1 MGSNKSILAY
11 IKTISSLFFI
21 TLCFFY
27 LGCGT
32 SVVQQLV
39 SPSISQILP
48 QSLTAGASDTTVSVV
63 GANFTSQTVAIWN
76 GSALSTTVADASNLS
91 VTVPAAALAS
101 VGTAQVQV
109 QNSQT
114 GLPSS
119 AVSVTIASPL
129 VSNGKK
135 ASLAINTPSFPAGVV
150 GTSYSAS
157 LSATGGTPS
166 YNWTISSGSLP
177 EGLSLSAST
186 GVISGT
192 PTTSGTFSSSVMVTD
207 SERPAKTASVTTSIV
222 IAPQKLVVKTTSLA
236 SGTNSASYS
245 QTLSATG
252 GTQPYIWSIT
262 SGSLPAGLNLTSS
275 TGVISGTPTVSGTFA
290 LGVMVKD
297 SSKTVQTA
305 TLSTSIVMTPK
316 PLSITAATLASGIF
330 GTTYSQTLQATGGT
344 PAYTWTLTSGALPAG
359 LSLSTTGVI
368 SGTPTA
374 SGTFTLGVTVADQG
388 SPKQTVTSTFSLSIA
403 APAVPSLAITSSSL
417 TSGTSG
423 VAYAQTLAAT
433 GGTPNYTW
441 TLTSGILPDGI
452 KLSASGVLSGMTW
465 ANGTF
470 TLGVTVTDQGSPKQ
484 TVTSTFS
491 LSIAAPAVPSLA
503 ITSSSLTSG
512 TSGVAYAQTLAA
524 TGGTPAYTW
533 TLTSGALPAGL
544 SLSTTGIISG
554 TPTASGAFTLG
565 VTVTDQGSPEQT
577 ATSTL
582 SLSIAAPPLTIATSA
597 LPSATAKT
605 TYGASLSATG
615 GTAPYSWSVSSGSLP
630 AGLSIASTGVI
641 SGTPTATG
649 SYPLG
654 VMVTDS
660 CKPSALSQSATLTLV
675 VTPSALVI
683 TSSSLTSGTSGVA
696 YAQTLSATGGTP
708 AYTWSITSGSL
719 PAGLN
724 LAATTGVISGTPTA
738 SGTSSFTATVADNS
752 SPAQAQ
758 SVATSITVAQAIQST
773 GPGTTWYIRPDG
785 GTRYS
790 ANQTSGQCDGQ
801 ADVAYPGTGVNQ
813 HCAFND
819 YRYLWDDWSYNKVAW
834 VIAGGDTVII
844 RGCVPNAEN
853 GYTTDC
859 RVGFDQ
865 ASSNGGGYTWCVG
878 GSNGSGGCSNPVIPS
893 GTASQP
899 TRILGQN
906 FANCSVNNAVDK
918 SKLTQIFG
926 GFGVWDTLNLGGAQ
940 YVDVQCLEITSHAQC
955 IVHGYPAVPKACQ
968 PGTDDYDSDGIGTDV
983 NTHDLLLQDL
993 SVHGHTDRGIKG
1005 AIGGVVTALR
1015 VDVAYNG
1022 MAGWDFDDGSGS
1034 APGGYGTP
1042 SLPGA
1047 VWNFNYSTI
1056 EWNGCNQIYPST
1068 NADTCYDDIDGAYGD
1083 GVGTPPGMCLS
1094 ANIDHSAFNYNTQD
1108 GLDLGHIDTGTC
1120 SVKITNSTAVGNM
1133 GATFKWGPNESPA
1146 VFTDNLALANCARMS
1161 QPIAG
1166 TSSYYNQHLQHWCR
1180 SGDNVSF
1187 NFRQGG
1193 TALIANNTVAG
1204 YESTSFDVACWDTSC
1219 SNSVLTFQNN
1229 LTLGYDNPLTYS
1241 IGGQAGGIGGLYFQ
1255 EPIGAVTW
1263 TNNLWYGMRASSF
1276 NCPTGYSGDICA
1288 DPLLV
1293 NEPTGQAGNFVETEL
1308 DNFNFTPSSGSPA
1321 IGAGTYL
1328 STVPLDY
1335 TGSQR
1340 SNPPSI
1346 GAYEQ

>member
-1 MGSNKSILAY
+1 MGSNKSILAC

-330 GTTYSQTLQATGGT
+330 GTTYSQTLQ
-344 PAYTWTLTSGALPAG
+344 
-359 LSLSTTGVI
+359 
-368 SGTPTA
+368 
-374 SGTFTLGVTVADQG
+374 
-388 SPKQTVTSTFSLSIA
+388 
-403 APAVPSLAITSSSL
+403 
-417 TSGTSG
+417 
-423 VAYAQTLAAT
+423 
-433 GGTPNYTW
+433 
-441 TLTSGILPDGI
+441 
-452 KLSASGVLSGMTW
+452 
-465 ANGTF
+465 
-470 TLGVTVTDQGSPKQ
+470 
-484 TVTSTFS
+484 
-491 LSIAAPAVPSLA
+491 
-503 ITSSSLTSG
+503 
-512 TSGVAYAQTLAA
+512 A

>member
-1 MGSNKSILAY
+1 MGSIKAISAC
-11 IKTISSLFFI
+11 IKTVSSLLFI
-21 TLCFFY
+21 SLCFFY

-63 GANFTSQTVAIWN
+63 GANFTNQTVTLWN
-76 GSALSTTVADASNLS
+76 GSALSTTVVDASNLS
-91 VTVPAAALAS
+91 VTVPATALAAA
-101 VGTAQVQV
+101 GTAQVQV
-109 QNSQT
+109 QNGQT
-114 GLPSS
+114 GESSS
-119 AVSVTIASPL
+119 AVPVTIASPL
-129 VSNGKK
+129 VSNGKN
-135 ASLAINTPSFPAGVV
+135 SSMTITTSSFPSGVV

-166 YNWTISSGSLP
+166 YNWTINSGSLP
-177 EGLSLSAST
+177 AGLSLSAST

-192 PTTSGTFSSSVMVTD
+192 PTTSGTFSFSVKVTD
-207 SERPAKTASVTTSIV
+207 SEKPAKTASVTTSIV
-222 IAPQKLVVKTTSLA
+222 IAPQKLAIKTTTLA
-236 SGTNSASYS
+236 SGINSDFYS

-252 GTQPYIWSIT
+252 GTQPYRWSIT
-262 SGSLPAGLNLTSS
+262 SGSLPAGLSLTSS
-275 TGVISGTPTVSGTFA
+275 TGVISGTPTVNGTFA
-290 LGVMVKD
+290 LDVTVKD
-297 SSKTVQTA
+297 SGKTVQTA
-305 TLSTSIVMTPK
+305 TLSTSIALAPK
-316 PLSITAATLASGIF
+316 PLSITTATLVSGIS
-330 GTTYSQTLQATGGT
+330 GTAYSQTLSATGGT
-344 PAYTWTLTSGALPAG
+344 PA
-359 LSLSTTGVI
+359 
-368 SGTPTA
+368 
-374 SGTFTLGVTVADQG
+374 
-388 SPKQTVTSTFSLSIA
+388 
-403 APAVPSLAITSSSL
+403 
-417 TSGTSG
+417 
-423 VAYAQTLAAT
+423 
-433 GGTPNYTW
+433 YTW

-452 KLSASGVLSGMTW
+452 KLSTTGVLSGMTW

-484 TVTSTFS
+484 TATSTLS
-491 LSIAAPAVPSLA
+491 LSIAAAVPALA

-524 TGGTPAYTW
+524 TGGTPAYAW
-533 TLTSGALPAGL
+533 SVTSGAFPAGL
-544 SLSTTGIISG
+544 SLSTAGVLSG
-554 TPTASGAFTLG
+554 TPTASGTFTLG
-565 VTVTDQGSPEQT
+565 VTVTDQGSPKQT

-615 GTAPYSWSVSSGSLP
+615 GTAPYLWSVSSGSLP

-654 VMVTDS
+654 VTVTDS

-683 TSSSLTSGTSGVA
+683 TNSSLTLGTSGVA
-696 YAQTLSATGGTP
+696 YAQTLAATGGTP
-708 AYTWSITSGSL
+708 AYTWSVTSGSL

-752 SPAQAQ
+752 SPAQTQ
-758 SVATSITVAQAIQST
+758 SVATSITVAQAVQST

-790 ANQTSGQCDGQ
+790 ANLTSGQCDGQ

-853 GYTTDC
+853 NYTTDC

-893 GTASQP
+893 GTASQH

-906 FANCSVNNAVDK
+906 YANCSVNNAVDK

-940 YVDVQCLEITSHAQC
+940 YVDVQCLEVTSHAQC

-1042 SLPGA
+1042 SLPGS

-1146 VFTDNLALANCARMS
+1146 VFTDNLALANCARLS

-1193 TALIANNTVAG
+1193 TALIANNTVVG
-1204 YESTSFDVACWDTSC
+1204 YESTSFDTACWDTSC

-1255 EPIGAVTW
+1255 EPIGTVTW
-1263 TNNLWYGMRASSF
+1263 TNNLWSGMRASSF
-1276 NCPTGYSGDICA
+1276 NCPTGYTGDICA

-1308 DNFNFTPSSGSPA
+1308 DNFNFTPSSGSPV

-1335 TGSQR
+1335 TGAQR
-1340 SNPPSI
+1340 ANPPSI